1 MVKKQIKFVGPDF
14 QTGPPALRAQCCL
27 RRFVHEFFLGIKL
40 QTPFTGGAKL
50 GRFENLGS

>member
-14 QTGPPALRAQCCL
+14 QTGPPALRAQYCL

-40 QTPFTGGAKL
+40 QTLFTGGAKL